1 MGRRVGDGMAH
12 RRAVA
17 LTAAAVLAA
26 EAAGAG
32 WLHWVLGLMVDRQ
45 EMSLA
50 GLEPRLMAVSTWT
63 GGVLVGAYLLLCAAL
78 LLRAGLADRPPAR
91 LARAL
96 LVAAAVVHGVLG
108 ALGVGLVGW
117 AAFAA
122 MMLVLGLL
130 VLTLVAYGPRGRTE
144 EAREPGVPGSP
155 EGPEGLGGAP
165 AGPPGPPLTP
175 TAP

>member
-1 MGRRVGDGMAH
+1 MALRRP
-12 RRAVA
+12 VA

-50 GLEPRLMAVSTWT
+50 GLDPHLMALSTWT

-78 LLRAGLADRPPAR
+78 LLRTGLADRPPGR

-130 VLTLVAYGPRGRTE
+130 VLTLVAYGPRGRTKE
-144 EAREPGVPGSP
+144 VREPGAPEGPDTP
-155 EGPEGLGGAP
+155 EGPEGFGDAP
-165 AGPPGPPLTP
+165 AGPAGPSLTP

>member
-1 MGRRVGDGMAH
+1 MAH
-12 RRAVA
+12 RRPVA

-45 EMSLA
+45 DMSLA
-50 GLEPRLMAVSTWT
+50 GLDPRLMAVSTWI
-63 GGVLVGAYLLLCAAL
+63 GGAVFGAYLLLCACL
-78 LLRAGLADRPPAR
+78 LLRTGLADRPPAR
-91 LARAL
+91 FARAML
-96 LVAAAVVHGVLG
+96 AGAAVVHGVVG
-108 ALGVGLVGW
+108 ALTVGLVGW

-130 VLTLVAYGPRGRTE
+130 VLTLVAYAPRGRTAE
-144 EAREPGVPGSP
+144 RDAPGEPDAPG
-155 EGPEGLGGAP
+155 GPAAAPGGP
-165 AGPPGPPLTP
+165 AGPPLRP

>member
-1 MGRRVGDGMAH
+1 MAH
-12 RRAVA
+12 RRPVA

-50 GLEPRLMAVSTWT
+50 GLDPRLMAVSTWI
-63 GGVLVGAYLLLCAAL
+63 GGAVLGAYLLLCACL
-78 LLRAGLADRPPAR
+78 LLRTGLADRPPAGP
-91 LARAL
+91 ARAL
-96 LVAAAVVHGVLG
+96 LAGAAVVHGVVG
-108 ALGVGLVGW
+108 ALTVGLVGW

-130 VLTLVAYGPRGRTE
+130 VLTLVAYAPRGRTAE
-144 EAREPGVPGSP
+144 QDAPG
-155 EGPEGLGGAP
+155 GPEAPGGP
-165 AGPPGPPLTP
+165 AGPSLRP

>member
-1 MGRRVGDGMAH
+1 MAH

-17 LTAAAVLAA
+17 LATAAVLAA

-32 WLHWVLGLMVDRQ
+32 WLHWVLGLMADRQ

-50 GLEPRLMAVSTWT
+50 GLEPRLMAVSAWT
-63 GGVLVGAYLLLCAAL
+63 GGVLVGSYLLLCAAL
-78 LLRAGLADRPPAR
+78 LLRTGLADRPPAR
-91 LARAL
+91 IARAL

-130 VLTLVAYGPRGRTE
+130 VLTLVAYGPRDRTKA
-144 EAREPGVPGSP
+144 ARGPGAPG
-155 EGPEGLGGAP
+155 GPQGFGGAP

>member
-1 MGRRVGDGMAH
+1 MAH

-32 WLHWVLGLMVDRQ
+32 WLHWVLGLMADRQ
-45 EMSLA
+45 KMSLA
-50 GLEPRLMAVSTWT
+50 GLEPRLMAVSTWA
-63 GGVLVGAYLLLCAAL
+63 GGVLVGACLLLCAAL
-78 LLRAGLADRPPAR
+78 LLRTGLTDRPPAR
-91 LARAL
+91 PARAL
-96 LVAAAVVHGVLG
+96 LVAAAVGHGVLG

-130 VLTLVAYGPRGRTE
+130 VLTLVAYGPRGRAE
-144 EAREPGVPGSP
+144 EAREPGGPEEP
-155 EGPEGLGGAP
+155 EGPGQAP